1 MKKRLKICLFHFLCL
16 IGLEGLFEIILFDN
30 YMRTTLFSILFFI
43 LPISLFISILTQLF
57 KRKINLILGIALY
70 GILGF
75 WFSLEYIFSRVFQT
89 FFSISLFKLSD
100 QVFAFGSE
108 TILAIFKNLPFVI
121 LFFIPLLVCFFA
133 DLSLDGKIEW
143 FGYVAGALM
152 LSYVAFALP
161 LWFKKPNPVIFV
173 PCNFVAIALYLLYIN
188 FATGGSWFL
197 SFAFPAV
204 GGICLITCTVVTLMH
219 YLHRGRLYILGGAFM
234 ALGVFML
241 LVEFL
246 LKMTFGLRFI
256 GWSIYPLVVLFLFG
270 GLLIYFAINSAAR
283 EMIERKLFF

>member
-1 MKKRLKICLFHFLCL
+1 MYCIKCGVKLADTEKKCPLCNT
-16 IGLEGLFEIILFDN
+16 IVCHPD
-30 YMRTTLFSILFFI
+30 
-43 LPISLFISILTQLF
+43 F
-57 KRKINLILGIALY
+57 KQTAERPLYPSNKMPKNDSGSKALN
-70 GILGF
+70 GAVI
-75 WFSLEYIFSRVFQT
+75 
-89 FFSISLFKLSD
+89 
-100 QVFAFGSE
+100 
-108 TILAIFKNLPFVI
+108 I

-188 FATGGSWFL
+188 FATGGCWFL

-246 LKMTFGLRFI
+246 LKVTFGLRFI
-256 GWSIYPLVVLFLFG
+256 GWSIYPLVVLLLFG
-270 GLLIYFAINSAAR
+270 GLLIYIAINNAAR

>member
-1 MKKRLKICLFHFLCL
+1 MYCIKCGVKLADTEKKCPLCNT
-16 IGLEGLFEIILFDN
+16 IVCHPD
-30 YMRTTLFSILFFI
+30 
-43 LPISLFISILTQLF
+43 F
-57 KRKINLILGIALY
+57 KQTAERPLYPSNKMPKNGSGSKALN
-70 GILGF
+70 GAVI
-75 WFSLEYIFSRVFQT
+75 
-89 FFSISLFKLSD
+89 
-100 QVFAFGSE
+100 
-108 TILAIFKNLPFVI
+108 I

-152 LSYVAFALP
+152 LSYVVFALP

-246 LKMTFGLRFI
+246 LKVTFGLRFI
-256 GWSIYPLVVLFLFG
+256 GWSIYPLVVLLLFG
-270 GLLIYFAINSAAR
+270 GLLIYIAINNAAR

>member
-1 MKKRLKICLFHFLCL
+1 MYCIKCGVKLADTEKKCPLCNT
-16 IGLEGLFEIILFDN
+16 IVCHPD
-30 YMRTTLFSILFFI
+30 
-43 LPISLFISILTQLF
+43 F
-57 KRKINLILGIALY
+57 KQTAERPLYPSNKMPKNDSGSKALN
-70 GILGF
+70 GAVI
-75 WFSLEYIFSRVFQT
+75 
-89 FFSISLFKLSD
+89 
-100 QVFAFGSE
+100 
-108 TILAIFKNLPFVI
+108 I
-121 LFFIPLLVCFFA
+121 LFFIPLFVCFFA

-143 FGYVAGALM
+143 FGYVAGALI

-246 LKMTFGLRFI
+246 LKVTFGLRFI
-256 GWSIYPLVVLFLFG
+256 GWSIYPLVVLLLFG
-270 GLLIYFAINSAAR
+270 GLLIYIAINNAAR